1 MIELAIGA
9 RDTSRLGCQ
18 LRVQEALHGARVVL
32 PDDVL
37 VSRTGLRKPTRKLT
51 TGVGQIPATVV
62 SPNCAATVSM
72 VQNLVASL

>member
-18 LRVQEALHGARVVL
+18 LRVQEALRGASVVL

-37 VSRTGLRKPTRKLT
+37 VSRTGLRNPTRKPT
-51 TGVGQIPATVV
+51 TGMGQIPATVV
-62 SPNCAATVSM
+62 SPSCAATVSM
-72 VQNLVASL
+72 AQNLIASL